1 MTSHIGKIVSV
12 AAGVPATFD
21 KAGYEALT
29 WVVVAN
35 PIVAP
40 SPGWETSL
48 IDVPNLTTGITKGD
62 KGASGGRV
70 SEMSFEEVA
79 ADPGQVALIG
89 YAAPSYVAEIS
100 VRVVEPTGTNTHTY
114 MSGIA
119 SNLMENEATTETFQ
133 GFTCSFRQ
141 NYNHVRTTAP

>member
-62 KGASGGRV
+62 KGASVGRV

-79 ADPGQVALIG
+79 ADPGQGPRGEPCALL
-89 YAAPSYVAEIS
+89 
-100 VRVVEPTGTNTHTY
+100 R
-114 MSGIA
+114 SGPP
-119 SNLMENEATTETFQ
+119 Q
-133 GFTCSFRQ
+133 GLHC
-141 NYNHVRTTAP
+141 PGL